1 MSNKINLTIP
11 TPCHENWDKM
21 TPVEKGRF
29 CGSCQKQVVDFSTM
43 TDHELA
49 QFFKKPILSQ
59 SKDGSVC
66 GRFMTEQLHRD
77 IELPKKRIPWLKY
90 FFQMALPALFLT
102 KASAQQTRMS
112 KAVVNDNDTT
122 KMKVT
127 NDNRILG
134 LVLPTTFS
142 GRADTAI
149 VESPITKLKMI
160 KGKITDEK
168 GEPISFATITETN
181 TGNIIVADAKGM
193 FSLNLK
199 NSLGNLLIASG
210 GYETQKLCIAE
221 LGAYTEVKLSINNQ
235 AGEIAAS
242 SAGTYI
248 KGEIAGDLGSRG
260 PVKKEP
266 AVETDEIIQ
275 RDIEIPADRNRF
287 YIYPNPIK
295 SGGNISAGVHLL
307 EEGYYT
313 VQFTSQSGQIVYQK
327 EIWIDAAAKVLNI
340 DAPVIAAGNYFI
352 TLVSKKTTKKFTEKI
367 IIQ

>member
-29 CGSCQKQVVDFSTM
+29 CGSCQKKVIDFSSM
-43 TDHELA
+43 TDYELA
-49 QFFKKPILSQ
+49 QFFKKPAA
-59 SKDGSVC
+59 GSVC

-77 IELPKKRIPWLKY
+77 IELPMKRTPWLKY

-102 KASAQQTRMS
+102 KASAQQPKVG
-112 KAVVNDNDTT
+112 KAAVNDTDTT
-122 KMKVT
+122 NMKVI

-134 LVLPTTFS
+134 LVLPTIFS
-142 GRADTAI
+142 GRTDTTI
-149 VESPITKLKMI
+149 IESPITKQKTI
-160 KGKITDEK
+160 KGKVTDEK
-168 GEPISFATITETN
+168 GEAIPFATITETN
-181 TGNIIVADAKGM
+181 TGNIIVADSKGI
-193 FSLNLK
+193 FSLAVK
-199 NSLGNLLIASG
+199 NSLGNLLIASA

-221 LGAYTEVKLSINNQ
+221 LEAFTEVKLTVNSQ
-235 AGEIAAS
+235 SGEIATS

-248 KGEIAGDLGSRG
+248 KGEIAGGLGSRG

-266 AVETDEIIQ
+266 VVETDEIIQ
-275 RDIEIPADRNRF
+275 RDIEVPADRNRF

-313 VQFTSQSGQIVYQK
+313 VQFTNQSGQVVLQK
-327 EIWIDAAAKVLNI
+327 EIWIDSAAKVLNI
-340 DAPVIAAGNYFI
+340 DAPVTTVGNYFI
-352 TLVSKKTTKKFTEKI
+352 TLVSKKTAKKFTEKI

>member
-43 TDHELA
+43 SDHELA

-59 SKDGSVC
+59 SKEGSVC

-77 IELPKKRIPWLKY
+77 IEVPKKRTPWLKY

-102 KASAQQTRMS
+102 KASAQQTKVG
-112 KAVVNDNDTT
+112 KAAVNDTDTT
-122 KMKVT
+122 NMKVI

-134 LVLPTTFS
+134 LVLPTIFS
-142 GRADTAI
+142 GRTDTTI
-149 VESPITKLKMI
+149 IESPITRQKTI
-160 KGKITDEK
+160 KGKVTDEK
-168 GEPISFATITETN
+168 GEAIPFATITEIN
-181 TGNIIVADAKGM
+181 TGNSIVADVKGM
-193 FSLNLK
+193 FSFDVK
-199 NSLGNLLIASG
+199 SSLGNLLVASG
-210 GYETQKLCIAE
+210 GYEAQKLCIAE
-221 LGAYTEVKLSINNQ
+221 LGVFTEVKLAINNQ
-235 AGEIAAS
+235 AGEIATS

-266 AVETDEIIQ
+266 VVETDEIIQ
-275 RDIEIPADRNRF
+275 RDIEVPADRNRF

-313 VQFTSQSGQIVYQK
+313 VQFTNQSGQVVLQK
-327 EIWIDAAAKVLNI
+327 EIWIDSAAKVLNI
-340 DAPVIAAGNYFI
+340 DAPVTAAGNYFI
-352 TLVSKKTTKKFTEKI
+352 TLVSKKTARKFTEKI